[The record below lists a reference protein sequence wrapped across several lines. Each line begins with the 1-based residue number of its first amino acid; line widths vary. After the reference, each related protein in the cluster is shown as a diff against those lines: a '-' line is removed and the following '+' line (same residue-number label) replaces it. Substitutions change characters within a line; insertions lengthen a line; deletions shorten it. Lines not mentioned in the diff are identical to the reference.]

1 MKAAF
6 CAIAACAAVVF
17 VWALPARADPIEL
30 KGGHKLVGDVLKADD
45 QAVVVDLGF
54 TVLRVPRGEIVRM
67 VGADGEP
74 AAKVV
79 PAALVTAAA
88 AAKPATAP
96 ATQPGEVS
104 LADRGDSGPGKGE
117 VILAGPAATAPAPAE
132 RMSPQWQLYRTADL
146 KDSTIEQCAL
156 RCGEAVVMISSP
168 GGLGSGFIITPDGY
182 CITNYHVI
190 AQETKIKAT
199 VFRKTETGYEQKH
212 YRDVRI
218 IALNPFA
225 DLALLKIDS
234 PGETFKYV
242 YLGRMEDVR
251 TGQEVFAIG
260 NPLGLTRTVSQG
272 IVSTTNRNFEGDL
285 YIQTTTSINPGNSG
299 GPLFNLRG
307 EVVGVTSMGYL
318 FLSGLNFAIPVDTV
332 QRFII
337 NRDAFAYDEDNPNSG
352 YRYHQPAGRVNHNPP
367 STGKLPLEEK

>member
-1 MKAAF
+1 MKPFLYAMLLAALAMSF
-6 CAIAACAAVVF
+6 AAP
-17 VWALPARADPIEL
+17 ALADTIEL
-30 KGGHKLVGDVLKADD
+30 KGGHKLVGDVLKSDD

-54 TVLRVPRGEIVRM
+54 TVLRVPRGEIIR
-67 VGADGEP
+67 
-74 AAKVV
+74 
-79 PAALVTAAA
+79 
-88 AAKPATAP
+88 
-96 ATQPGEVS
+96 
-104 LADRGDSGPGKGE
+104 
-117 VILAGPAATAPAPAE
+117 LAGPDGAPANIVPAVMVAERPSTGPASRPADGAQRGDGGPATTAPAPEE
-132 RMSPQWQLYRTADL
+132 RKSPQWQLYRTAEL
-146 KDSTIEQCAL
+146 KDGTIEQCAQ
-156 RCGEAVVMISSP
+156 RYGEAVVMISSP

-199 VFRKTETGYEQKH
+199 VFRKTETGFEQKH

-234 PGETFKYV
+234 PSETFKYA
-242 YLGRMEDVR
+242 YLGRMEDMK

-260 NPLGLTRTVSQG
+260 NPLGLTRTVSSG

-285 YIQTTTSINPGNSG
+285 YIQTTTDINPGNSG

-307 EVVGVTSMGYL
+307 EVIGVTSMGYL
-318 FLSGLNFAIPVDTV
+318 FLSGLNFAIPVDAV

-352 YRYHQPAGRVNHNPP
+352 YRYQQPAGRINRESPP
-367 STGKLPLEEK
+367 AGKLPLDEK